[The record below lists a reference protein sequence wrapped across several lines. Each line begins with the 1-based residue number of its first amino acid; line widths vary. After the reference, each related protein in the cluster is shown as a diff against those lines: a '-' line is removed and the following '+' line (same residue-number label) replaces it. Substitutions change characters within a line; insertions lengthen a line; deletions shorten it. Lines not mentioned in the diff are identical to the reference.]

1 MFVLSVDVCV
11 DMFVLCSHLSTI
23 TATSLMSQVV
33 NNIIFVVIVSLF
45 VIFISTS
52 RIPIFPG
59 IMSIEKPQIK

>member
-1 MFVLSVDVCV
+1 MSVLTCSSHIYKN
-11 DMFVLCSHLSTI
+11 LSHLPTI
-23 TATSLMSQVV
+23 TATSLMLQVV
-33 NNIIFVVIVSLF
+33 NIIIFVVIVLLF

>member
-11 DMFVLCSHLSTI
+11 DMFILRSHLPTI
-23 TATSLMSQVV
+23 TATSLISQVV
-33 NNIIFVVIVSLF
+33 FVVIVSLF

>member
-11 DMFVLCSHLSTI
+11 DMFILRSHLPTI
-23 TATSLMSQVV
+23 TATSLISQVV
-33 NNIIFVVIVSLF
+33 FVVIVSLF
-45 VIFISTS
+45 VIFISTC

>member
-1 MFVLSVDVCV
+1 MSVLTCSSRIYKN
-11 DMFVLCSHLSTI
+11 LSHLPTI
-23 TATSLMSQVV
+23 TATSLMLQVV
-33 NNIIFVVIVSLF
+33 NIIIFVVIVSLF